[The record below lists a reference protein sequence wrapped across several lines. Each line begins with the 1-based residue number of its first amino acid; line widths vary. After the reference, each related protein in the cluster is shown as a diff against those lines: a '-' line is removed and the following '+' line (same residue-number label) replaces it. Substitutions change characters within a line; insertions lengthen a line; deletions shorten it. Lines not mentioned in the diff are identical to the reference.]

1 MCRSIV
7 AWCYLSSLLP
17 APATLPYL
25 KGQVVLIDALR
36 VASIEVSILVIGP
49 HALGIGMI
57 GKKLLLVFLILK
69 DNRGAE
75 GVVGISLGI
84 CLDNIST
91 DEAMY
96 LPLVIPKETMQFLDL
111 FLQAATSVGRNEG
124 LGIVAGH
131 GLEYIG
137 TWDLVK

>member
-1 MCRSIV
+1 
-7 AWCYLSSLLP
+7 LSSGLLP

-25 KGQVVLIDALR
+25 KGQVVLVDALR
-36 VASIEVSILVIGP
+36 VASIEVSILVICP

-75 GVVGISLGI
+75 GVVRISLGI
-84 CLDNIST
+84 CLDNINT
-91 DEAMY
+91 DEGMH
-96 LPLVIPKETMQFLDL
+96 LLLVIPKETMQFLDL
-111 FLQAATSVGRNEG
+111 FLQATTSEARNEG

-137 TWDLVK
+137 RWNLVK